1 MKITKTQLK
10 QIIKEE
16 LLKELTPEEAA
27 GIPRPTGPTG
37 RIPFYTERIPEYLS
51 KYGIDIKD
59 IAMALSDLEDKPAEK
74 FGTAHSEE
82 PSYFEIE
89 QEEAWWKAGIIRA
102 LANLL
107 VEKHDGPEGSKE

>member
-1 MKITKTQLK
+1 MKITKQQLK

-37 RIPFYTERIPEYLS
+37 RMPFYTERIPEYLS

-59 IAMALSDLEDKPAEK
+59 IAMALSDLEDKPAP
-74 FGTAHSEE
+74 GTGHSE